1 MLKLNASVHSW
12 LTRQE
17 MAAKSASDTLTDD
30 DGYHRTTQSDLH
42 TFADDELHKFL
53 KNEIVSLYELWE
65 NVNDRIISRIESLDT
80 SLVCWKKFEN
90 EFVELQENLS
100 KDRGALVDLRGAI
113 EEGTAPEDLVG
124 NVQQLSKL
132 LSEKLENKIQ
142 QTISTNE
149 DLILRPEAALQFI
162 ASSNGSLSDS
172 GMSDSG
178 FSELSERERRLNALK
193 KIAKQLESALSPS
206 SDVLKTITQRMEA
219 AEKDL
224 KALQNTCRELI
235 CRTSAQLLQ
244 QQGIEVPAHLSN
256 AQSQI
261 NVQIPIITIKG
272 KTKRSP
278 PKRTKRKS
286 PSSPSQ
292 KRASAAAGTKSR
304 SSNDDMS
311 SKSES
316 ELDECDGSLSKT
328 WWFAKRIA
336 KMAVPVQLAI
346 VTLFCL
352 ACLLEPKWV
361 GKKHTLKTLACP
373 MMVII
378 TSHIS
383 CFSIK

>member
-1 MLKLNASVHSW
+1 MTLSCFFCVLQNSRSDLSKHRSVMLKLNASVHSW

-17 MAAKSASDTLTDD
+17 MAVKNASETLVDD
-30 DGYHRTTQSDLH
+30 DHNDRTTQSDLH

-65 NVNDRIISRIESLDT
+65 TVNEKIVTRIESLDT
-80 SLVCWKKFEN
+80 SLICWKQFEN
-90 EFVELQENLS
+90 GFVELQENLS
-100 KDRGALVDLRGAI
+100 KDRGALVDLNSAI
-113 EEGTAPEDLVG
+113 EEGSPPEDLVG

-132 LSEKLENKIQ
+132 LSEKLENKISK
-142 QTISTNE
+142 TISTNE
-149 DLILRPEAALQFI
+149 DLILHPETALQFI

-172 GMSDSG
+172 GMSDSS

-206 SDVLKTITQRMEA
+206 SEVLKTITQRMEA

-235 CRTSAQLLQ
+235 LRTSAQLLQ
-244 QQGIEVPAHLSN
+244 QQGFDVPPQMSN

-272 KTKRSP
+272 KSKRTP
-278 PKRTKRKS
+278 PKRSKRKS
-286 PSSPSQ
+286 PAKRTSNVPSI
-292 KRASAAAGTKSR
+292 KAR
-304 SSNDDMS
+304 SSNDEMS

-316 ELDECDGSLSKT
+316 ELDEYDGKSSKT
-328 WWFAKRIA
+328 WWFARRIA

-352 ACLLEPKWV
+352 ACLLEPK
-361 GKKHTLKTLACP
+361 
-373 MMVII
+373 
-378 TSHIS
+378 
-383 CFSIK
+383 

>member
-17 MAAKSASDTLTDD
+17 MAEKIASETLVDD
-30 DGYHRTTQSDLH
+30 DFNDRTTQSDLH
-42 TFADDELHKFL
+42 IFADDELHKFL

-65 NVNDRIISRIESLDT
+65 TVNEKIVTRIESLDT
-80 SLVCWKKFEN
+80 SLICWKQFEN
-90 EFVELQENLS
+90 GFVELQENLS
-100 KDRGALVDLRGAI
+100 KDRGALVDLNSAI
-113 EEGTAPEDLVG
+113 EEGSPPEDLVG

-132 LSEKLENKIQ
+132 LSEKLENKISK
-142 QTISTNE
+142 TISTNE
-149 DLILRPEAALQFI
+149 DLILHPETALQFI

-172 GMSDSG
+172 GMSDSS

-206 SDVLKTITQRMEA
+206 SEVLKTITQRMEA

-235 CRTSAQLLQ
+235 LRTSAQLLQ
-244 QQGIEVPAHLSN
+244 QQGFDVPPQMSN

-272 KTKRSP
+272 KSKRTP
-278 PKRTKRKS
+278 PKRSKRKS
-286 PSSPSQ
+286 PVSPSQ
-292 KRASAAAGTKSR
+292 KRTSSAVPSVKAR
-304 SSNDDMS
+304 SSNDEMS

-316 ELDECDGSLSKT
+316 ELDEYDGKSSKT
-328 WWFAKRIA
+328 WWFARRIA

-352 ACLLEPKWV
+352 ACLLEPK
-361 GKKHTLKTLACP
+361 
-373 MMVII
+373 
-378 TSHIS
+378 
-383 CFSIK
+383 

>member
-1 MLKLNASVHSW
+1 MSKYRSAMLKLNASVHSW

-17 MAAKSASDTLTDD
+17 MAAKSASDTLTDEE
-30 DGYHRTTQSDLH
+30 GFHRATQQNLH
-42 TFADDELHKFL
+42 IFADDELHKFL

-90 EFVELQENLS
+90 EFDALQENLS

-132 LSEKLENKIQ
+132 LSEKMENKIQ

-149 DLILRPEAALQFI
+149 DLILHPEAALQFI

-244 QQGIEVPAHLSN
+244 QQGIDVPAHLSN

-272 KTKRSP
+272 KSSKRSP

-286 PSSPSQ
+286 PSSPSS
-292 KRASAAAGTKSR
+292 KRASAAAAGVKSR

-316 ELDECDGSLSKT
+316 ELDECDGSSLSKT

-352 ACLLEPKWV
+352 ACLLEPK
-361 GKKHTLKTLACP
+361 
-373 MMVII
+373 
-378 TSHIS
+378 
-383 CFSIK
+383 